1 MSKRVPLAV
10 TFSVRDRCFCFAL
23 QRAARVLAR
32 HFDQALKEAGL
43 TNGQFSLLMALNRAE
58 PPSIGTVAST
68 LAMDRSTL
76 TANLKPLARRGLLRI
91 AADADDGRA
100 KRLLL
105 TPAGHTALAQ
115 ALPHWR
121 RAHGEL
127 DRRLAASEGKRL
139 RKILQALA

>member
-1 MSKRVPLAV
+1 MSGRIPFAV
-10 TFSVRDRCFCFAL
+10 TLRVRDSCFCFAL
-23 QRAARVLAR
+23 QRAARALAR

-58 PPSIGTVAST
+58 APSIGALASS

-76 TANLKPLARRGLLRI
+76 TANVKPLARRGLLRVVK
-91 AADADDGRA
+91 DADDRRA

-105 TPAGHTALAQ
+105 TPAGHAALAA

-121 RAHGEL
+121 RAHADIE
-127 DRRLAASEGKRL
+127 RRLAPPASKRL
-139 RKILQALA
+139 RKTLAALA